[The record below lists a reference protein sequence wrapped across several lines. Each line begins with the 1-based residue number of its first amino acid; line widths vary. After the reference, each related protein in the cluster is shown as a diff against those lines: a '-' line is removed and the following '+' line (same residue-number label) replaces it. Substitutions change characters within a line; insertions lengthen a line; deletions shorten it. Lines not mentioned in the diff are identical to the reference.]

1 MKDSELALILAEL
14 ADPANMRLENEL
26 RRIEEKIVRETHV
39 PEGYR
44 LVLTSDGYS
53 VVRVR

>member
-44 LVLTSDGYS
+44 LVFASDGYS

>member
-1 MKDSELALILAEL
+1 MKDSELALIFTEL